1 VSELRLA
8 ARLRE
13 ATQALHRAAE
23 SSGVMRQI
31 LDGRIE
37 AGAYCL
43 LARNLHALYA
53 ALERALDRHAALP
66 VVAPIRF
73 PALFR
78 TSALEEDLRYL
89 HGADWAELPL
99 APAMRDYVARI
110 DDLAAV
116 RPALLSAHA
125 YVRYM
130 GDLSGGQMLRDIVRR
145 ALGRHDG
152 DGAGT
157 AFYAYGDAVDA
168 GEAKARFRSALDA
181 LPVDAVGADAI
192 VAEAN
197 SAFGRHL
204 LLFTELD
211 GGPVAAG

>member
-1 VSELRLA
+1 MSELRLA

-13 ATQALHRAAE
+13 ATQALHRVAE
-23 SSGVMRQI
+23 SSGVMQQ
-31 LDGRIE
+31 LLQGRIE

-73 PALFR
+73 PGLFR
-78 TSALEEDLRYL
+78 TSALEQDLRCL
-89 HGADWAELPL
+89 HGANWAALPL
-99 APAMRDYVARI
+99 TAAMREYAARI
-110 DDLAAV
+110 EEIAAV

-130 GDLSGGQMLRDIVRR
+130 GDLSGGQILREIVRR
-145 ALGRHDG
+145 ALGRR

-157 AFYAYGDAVDA
+157 AFYAFGDAVEA
-168 GEAKARFRSALDA
+168 GAAKAQFRSALDA
-181 LPVDAVGADAI
+181 LPVDAAGADAI

-197 SAFGRHL
+197 AAFGRHV

-211 GGPVAAG
+211 GGTVAAG